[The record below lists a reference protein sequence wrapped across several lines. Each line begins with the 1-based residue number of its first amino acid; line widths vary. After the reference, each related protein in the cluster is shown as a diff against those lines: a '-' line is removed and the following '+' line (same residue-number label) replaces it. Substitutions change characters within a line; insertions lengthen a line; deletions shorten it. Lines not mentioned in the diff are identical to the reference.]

1 MTLVYGDNMKELK
14 ILKDDNTGLQIAWE
28 TNPIATKYFVL
39 GKDNNFNDHVL
50 LETNKNNIFLNNK
63 ILENIKLISVEYI
76 VENNDSKPVVID
88 RTNTYTRLKC
98 KEYEDIKIKAFK
110 SYNGISLSYGTL
122 EIYDK
127 YYIYEKER
135 TKYKKILETEDFI
148 LSSNLIKKEK
158 TYQIEAYKK
167 DGEKYVLEGISKNY
181 KPIIENNTPSKKSPK
196 VSVVIPVYNCES
208 LIARTIDS
216 VISSTL
222 KEIELI
228 IIDDGSTDKSKEII
242 DWYQENY
249 PDLIIAKHTKNQGI
263 VKAREEG
270 LSLATAPYT
279 FFMDH
284 DDYIHPNM
292 LEKMVDCAYETDSDF
307 VMNRPIMRSD
317 FDSFGA
323 YFMSNN
329 DSENKKRYITV
340 SYEEFIKN
348 KHNASNKDF
357 YLVTL
362 WQHIGRTQLYKDH
375 PMPSLKK
382 HEDVAYV
389 RELFSY
395 GNKFSFQ
402 MDSYYVWDRRLAK
415 IGDTYSTKT
424 NKELSMKDITQL
436 HIDAIFHF
444 IEYGN
449 PENFDLMMYDALYD
463 IYDYCEYTIK
473 AVFKK
478 HCHYER
484 DNMYIEQAYIKIM
497 EYEAYYNPYVL
508 EDKKLYTMVKAI
520 MIIMDAAE
528 KEEEEKESE

>member
-329 DSENKKRYITV
+329 DSENKYKCLPNDY
-340 SYEEFIKN
+340 K
-348 KHNASNKDF
+348 K
-357 YLVTL
+357 YLREINNYYGDEVL
-362 WQHIGRTQLYKDH
+362 FGLVLKPIESLNVVI
-375 PMPSLKK
+375 PSLYEQYCIENNCPIKDIRKYLGNVEKK
-382 HEDVAYV
+382 VIVFVSHFDD
-389 RELFSY
+389 
-395 GNKFSFQ
+395 NKQ
-402 MDSYYVWDRRLAK
+402 
-415 IGDTYSTKT
+415 T
-424 NKELSMKDITQL
+424 NKSKQRLQSMDFGLKNNYMRLQQGKIIDSHEIYARYQFNYFLLS
-436 HIDAIFHF
+436 
-444 IEYGN
+444 
-449 PENFDLMMYDALYD
+449 
-463 IYDYCEYTIK
+463 
-473 AVFKK
+473 
-478 HCHYER
+478 ER
-484 DNMYIEQAYIKIM
+484 ISY
-497 EYEAYYNPYVL
+497 
-508 EDKKLYTMVKAI
+508 
-520 MIIMDAAE
+520 
-528 KEEEEKESE
+528 